1 MADEDIIWA
10 RAMPTAVAVPLK
22 AIGPESGSAPSLA
35 KAGVDAKCVDTF
47 SRARITWLLGKRI

>member
-1 MADEDIIWA
+1 MADEAIMWA

-22 AIGPESGSAPSLA
+22 AFGTESGSAPYLA
-35 KAGVDAKCVDTF
+35 KARVGAKCVDTF